1 MTDILCSILFVVGT
15 LFNLFSGIG
24 LLRLPDAYNRLQ
36 ASTKAITFGMC
47 SILLGVAIKYGL
59 SPEGVKAL
67 LAIIV
72 IFFTATVSSHTL
84 ARGTYRFG
92 IKPHKKTFR
101 DDYNQ
106 AVNQTIENEDHTR
119 CI

>member
-1 MTDILCSILFVVGT
+1 MTDIICSILFILGT
-15 LFNLFSGIG
+15 LFNFFSGVG
-24 LLRLPDAYNRLQ
+24 LIRLPDAYNRLQ
-36 ASTKAITFGMC
+36 SSTKAITLGMC

-67 LAIIV
+67 LAIMV
-72 IFFTATVSSHTL
+72 IFSTATVSAHTL

-101 DDYNQ
+101 DDCSKP
-106 AVNQTIENEDHTR
+106 TENKNLAQQER
-119 CI
+119 SG